1 LIYLKTNQNKKAKFV
16 KITIMSDINSILEN
30 AKNSMDKAISHL
42 EIELQKVRA
51 GKASPAMLENIMV
64 DYYGSMVPL
73 SNTAS
78 VNSQD
83 SRTLVV
89 QPWEKSMLT
98 PIEKAIQAA
107 NLGFNPQNDGVLIRI
122 MVPALTEERRK
133 QLTKTAKSIGED
145 AKVGIRTVRKDSMEN
160 IKKLQK
166 DGLPEDEAKSG
177 EAKIQVLTDAASVKV
192 DKHIEQK
199 EKEIMTV

>member
-1 LIYLKTNQNKKAKFV
+1 
-16 KITIMSDINSILEN
+16 MSDINSVLEN
-30 AKNSMDKAISHL
+30 AKISMDKAINHL
-42 EIELQKVRA
+42 ETELQKVRA
-51 GKASPAMLENIMV
+51 GKASPAMLESIMV

-122 MVPALTEERRK
+122 MVPPLTEERRK
-133 QLTKTAKSIGED
+133 QLSKTAKSFGED
-145 AKVGIRTVRKDSMEN
+145 AKVGIRTVRKDSMEH

-177 EAKIQVLTDAASVKV
+177 EAKIQVLTDAASANV
-192 DKHIEQK
+192 DKHVEQK

>member
-1 LIYLKTNQNKKAKFV
+1 
-16 KITIMSDINSILEN
+16 MSDIKTILDN
-30 AKNSMDKAISHL
+30 TQAQMDKTINHL
-42 EIELQKVRA
+42 EAELQKVRA
-51 GKASPAMLENIMV
+51 GKASPVMLENISV
-64 DYYGSMVPL
+64 DYYGSRVPL

-78 VNSQD
+78 VTTQD
-83 SRTLVV
+83 ARTLII

-122 MVPALTEERRK
+122 MVPPLTEDRRK
-133 QLTKTAKSIGED
+133 QLSKTAKGFGED
-145 AKVGIRTVRKDSMEN
+145 AKVGIRNLRKDANEQ

-166 DGLPEDEAKSG
+166 DGLPEDEAKG
-177 EAKIQVLTDAASVKV
+177 AETKIQTMTDNNVAKV
-192 DKHIEQK
+192 DKHVEQK

>member
-1 LIYLKTNQNKKAKFV
+1 
-16 KITIMSDINSILEN
+16 MSNLNTVLDN
-30 AKNSMDKAISHL
+30 AKIAMEKAITHL
-42 EIELQKVRA
+42 ESELQKVRA
-51 GKASPAMLENIMV
+51 GKASPAMLENVMV

-83 SRTLVV
+83 SRTLVI

-98 PIEKAIQAA
+98 PIEKAIQGA
-107 NLGFNPQNDGVLIRI
+107 NLGFNPQNDGVIIRI
-122 MVPALTEERRK
+122 MVPPLTEERRK
-133 QLTKTAKSIGED
+133 QLTKTAKSFGED
-145 AKVGIRTVRKDSMEN
+145 AKVGIRNVRKDCMEQ

-177 EAKIQVLTDAASVKV
+177 ETKIQTLTDASVAKV

>member
-1 LIYLKTNQNKKAKFV
+1 
-16 KITIMSDINSILEN
+16 MSDINTVLDN
-30 AKNSMDKAISHL
+30 AKNAMEKAINHL
-42 EIELQKVRA
+42 EAELQKVRA
-51 GKASPAMLENIMV
+51 GKASPTMLESILV

-83 SRTLVV
+83 SRTLII
-89 QPWEKSMLT
+89 QPWEKTMLT

-107 NLGFNPQNDGVLIRI
+107 NLGFNPQNDGVIIRI
-122 MVPALTEERRK
+122 MVPPLTEERRK
-133 QLTKTAKSIGED
+133 QLTKTAKSFGED
-145 AKVGIRTVRKDSMEN
+145 AKVGIRTVRKDCIDQ

-166 DGLPEDEAKSG
+166 DGLPEDEAKGG
-177 EAKIQVLTDAASVKV
+177 EAKIQILTDASVVKV